1 MGNTEML
8 ETIINACSDG
18 SQAKF
23 ARELGESPQT
33 INAWLRRG
41 KIDVVRIYKVYRCLN
56 PHWLLTGE
64 GEMMKPD
71 LSNDQPSVVST
82 IHARQSEVSVTQTN
96 GACQSE
102 LVVHLKSLLEEKER
116 TIQVQQQLIDALRK
130 P

>member
-8 ETIINACSDG
+8 ETIINACADG

-23 ARELGESPQT
+23 ARELGESPQN
-33 INAWLRRG
+33 INQWLRRG
-41 KIDVVRIYKVYRCLN
+41 KIDLVKIYKVYRCLN

-64 GEMMKPD
+64 GDMMKSD
-71 LSNDQPSVVST
+71 LLNDQPSVVST
-82 IHARQSEVSVTQTN
+82 IHAKQSEVSLTQMN
-96 GACQSE
+96 GAAQSE
-102 LVVHLKSLLEEKER
+102 LVCPLKSLLEEKER